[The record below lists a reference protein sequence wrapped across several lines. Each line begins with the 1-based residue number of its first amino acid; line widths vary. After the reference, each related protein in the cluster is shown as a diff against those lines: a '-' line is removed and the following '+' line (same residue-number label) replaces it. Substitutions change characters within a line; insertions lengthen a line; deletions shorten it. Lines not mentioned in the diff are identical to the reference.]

1 LQTDEYGFGEKE
13 NRIRDMNNFFSKTK
27 QHYNQNLPFVIYSK
41 PNTSSVF
48 GLLQQNNTLHKISDY
63 SEKGFVF
70 ASFDEK
76 ELVLIPENESE
87 IITAEK
93 ESTAF
98 ESFETDDLY
107 FDADAKIQYE
117 DLVSKGIEA
126 IKNEEFKKVVLS
138 RSEKAALSEFDFI
151 ETFQH
156 LVQLYPTT
164 FCYCFFHPQIGLWMG
179 ATPEQ
184 LLKANGNVF
193 ETTALAGTQKAN
205 LETEIRWEQKEK
217 DEQQY
222 VTDFIVKRLR
232 EVANSVVVTE
242 PYSLK
247 AGSIWHIKTDISG
260 VLNENSTLEEVIDT
274 LHPTPAV
281 CGLPKKKAKAFII
294 ENENY
299 DRTFYTGFIGELNSS
314 FANESVS
321 SDLFVNLRSMQ
332 IQNKTA
338 ILYMGCG
345 ITKESIPEKEWEES
359 VNKSMTM
366 KRVLRVMSYEL

>member
-1 LQTDEYGFGEKE
+1 
-13 NRIRDMNNFFSKTK
+13 MNNFFSKIK

-48 GLLQQNNTLHKISDY
+48 GLLQQNDTLYKITDY

-76 ELVLIPENESE
+76 QLVLIPENESE
-87 IITAEK
+87 IISADK
-93 ESTAF
+93 EITAF
-98 ESFETDDLY
+98 ETIEIDDQK
-107 FDADAKIQYE
+107 FDAEAKIQYE
-117 DLVSKGIEA
+117 NLASKGIEA
-126 IKNEEFKKVVLS
+126 IKKDEFKKVVLS
-138 RSEKAALSEFDFI
+138 RSEKVNLSEFDFVQ
-151 ETFQH
+151 TFQH
-156 LVQLYPTT
+156 LVQIYPTT
-164 FCYCFFHPQIGLWMG
+164 FCYCFFHPKIGLWMG

-260 VLNENSTLEEVIDT
+260 VLNENSTLQEVIDT

-299 DRTFYTGFIGELNSS
+299 DRTFYTGFLGELNSS
-314 FANESVS
+314 FAGSKTS

-332 IQNKTA
+332 IQDKTA

-345 ITKESIPEKEWEES
+345 ITRESIPEKEWEES

-366 KRVLRVMSYEL
+366 KRVLKK

>member
-1 LQTDEYGFGEKE
+1 MNPFFLKIKYHKE
-13 NRIRDMNNFFSKTK
+13 
-27 QHYNQNLPFVIYSK
+27 QNLPFVLYSK
-41 PNTSSVF
+41 PNSTNF
-48 GLLQQNNTLHKISDY
+48 IGILQQNNTLYNVSDY

-76 ELVLIPENESE
+76 QLILIPENESE

-93 ESTAF
+93 ETT
-98 ESFETDDLY
+98 SFKTIEIDDLS
-107 FDADAKIQYE
+107 FDPEAKFQYE
-117 DLVSKGIEA
+117 YLVAQGIQA

-138 RSEKAALSEFDFI
+138 RNEEVPLAEFDFI

-156 LVQLYPTT
+156 LVQLYPAT
-164 FCYCFFHPQIGLWMG
+164 FCYCFFHPKIGLWMG
-179 ATPEQ
+179 ATPEK

-193 ETTALAGTQKAN
+193 ETMALAGTQKDN
-205 LETEIRWEQKEK
+205 NEKEIIWQQKEK
-217 DEQQY
+217 DEQQF

-232 EVANSVVVTE
+232 EFTASVVVSE

-260 VLNENSTLEEVIDT
+260 VLKDNSTLEEVVDT

-281 CGLPKKKAKAFII
+281 CGLPKKKAKVFIL

-299 DRTFYTGFIGELNSS
+299 DRTFYTGFLGELNSS
-314 FANESVS
+314 FAGNNAS
-321 SDLFVNLRSMQ
+321 SDLFVNLRCMQ
-332 IQNKTA
+332 IQENKA

-345 ITKESIPEKEWEES
+345 VTKESIPEKEWEES

-366 KRVLRVMSYEL
+366 KRVLRIA

>member
-1 LQTDEYGFGEKE
+1 MNDFFFKIKKHYEK
-13 NRIRDMNNFFSKTK
+13 
-27 QHYNQNLPFVIYSK
+27 NLPFVMYSK
-41 PNTSSVF
+41 PNSTSIS
-48 GLLQQNNTLHKISDY
+48 GLLQQSDTLYTISDY
-63 SEKGFVF
+63 KEKGFVF

-76 ELVLIPENESE
+76 QLVLIPENESE
-87 IITAEK
+87 IITTEHK
-93 ESTAF
+93 EITFNTTEIEDSN
-98 ESFETDDLY
+98 
-107 FDADAKIQYE
+107 FDSAAKTQYK

-126 IKNEEFKKVVLS
+126 IRNEEFKKVVLS
-138 RSEKAALSEFDFI
+138 RSEKVDLVGFDFVT
-151 ETFQH
+151 TFQH
-156 LVQLYPTT
+156 LIQLYPTT
-164 FCYCFFHPQIGLWMG
+164 FSYCFFHPEIGFWMG

-193 ETTALAGTQKAN
+193 ETMALAGTQKAS
-205 LETEIRWEQKEK
+205 EESDISWQQKEK

-232 EVANSVVVTE
+232 EVASSVEVTE
-242 PYSLK
+242 PYSVK
-247 AGSIWHIKTDISG
+247 AGTIWHIKTDISG
-260 VLNENSTLEEVIDT
+260 VLNDNSTLEEVIDT

-299 DRTFYTGFIGELNSS
+299 DRTFYTGFLGELNSS
-314 FANESVS
+314 FASNDIS

-332 IQNKTA
+332 IQNNTA

-345 ITKESIPEKEWEES
+345 ITKESIPENEWEES

-366 KRVLRVMSYEL
+366 KRVLRIE

>member
-1 LQTDEYGFGEKE
+1 
-13 NRIRDMNNFFSKTK
+13 MNDFFSKIK
-27 QHYNQNLPFVIYSK
+27 QHYKKHLPFVMYSK
-41 PNTSSVF
+41 PNSTSIF

-63 SEKGFVF
+63 KEKGFVF

-76 ELVLIPENESE
+76 QLILIPENESE
-87 IITAEK
+87 IITTEQLDL
-93 ESTAF
+93 TF
-98 ESFETDDLY
+98 ESVEIDDLNL
-107 FDADAKIQYE
+107 DTAAKMQYE
-117 DLVSKGIEA
+117 SLVAKGVEA
-126 IKNEEFKKVVLS
+126 IKNDEFKKVVLS
-138 RSEKAALSEFDFI
+138 RREEVNLAGFDFVA
-151 ETFQH
+151 TFQH
-156 LVQLYPTT
+156 LIELYPTT
-164 FCYCFFHPQIGLWMG
+164 FSYCFFHPEVGFWMG

-193 ETTALAGTQKAN
+193 ETMALAGTQKAT
-205 LETEIRWEQKEK
+205 LESDISWQQKEK

-232 EVANSVVVTE
+232 EVASSVNVTE
-242 PYSLK
+242 PYSVK

-260 VLNENSTLEEVIDT
+260 VLNDNSTLEEVIDT

-281 CGLPKKKAKAFII
+281 CGLPKKKAKVFIV

-299 DRTFYTGFIGELNSS
+299 DRTFYTGFLGELNSS
-314 FANESVS
+314 FAHSDIS

-332 IQNKTA
+332 IQDNKA
-338 ILYMGCG
+338 VLYMGCG

-366 KRVLRVMSYEL
+366 KRVLKIENRK

>member
-1 LQTDEYGFGEKE
+1 MNSFFLKIKNHKE
-13 NRIRDMNNFFSKTK
+13 
-27 QHYNQNLPFVIYSK
+27 QNLPFVLYSK
-41 PNTSSVF
+41 PNTENYV
-48 GLLQQNNTLHKISDY
+48 GILQQNNILNTVSDY

-76 ELVLIPENESE
+76 QLILIPENESE
-87 IITAEK
+87 IITVQKEK
-93 ESTAF
+93 T
-98 ESFETDDLY
+98 SFEPIEIDDLS
-107 FDADAKIQYE
+107 FDAEAKFQYE
-117 DLVSKGIEA
+117 YLVAQGIQA

-138 RSEKAALSEFDFI
+138 RSEEVPLSEFDFI

-156 LVQLYPTT
+156 LAQLYPAT
-164 FCYCFFHPQIGLWMG
+164 FCYCFFHPKIGLWMG
-179 ATPEQ
+179 ATPEK

-193 ETTALAGTQKAN
+193 ETMALAGTQKDN
-205 LETEIRWEQKEK
+205 QEVEIVWQQKEK
-217 DEQQY
+217 DEQQF

-232 EVANSVVVTE
+232 EFTASVVVSE

-260 VLNENSTLEEVIDT
+260 VLKDNSTLEEVIDT

-281 CGLPKKKAKAFII
+281 CGLPKKKAKAFIL

-299 DRTFYTGFIGELNSS
+299 NRTFYTGFLGELNST
-314 FANESVS
+314 FEGNNAS
-321 SDLFVNLRSMQ
+321 SDLFVNLRCMQ
-332 IQNKTA
+332 IQENKA

-366 KRVLRVMSYEL
+366 KRVLRVMS

>member
-1 LQTDEYGFGEKE
+1 
-13 NRIRDMNNFFSKTK
+13 MNDFFSTIRKHQEQK
-27 QHYNQNLPFVIYSK
+27 LPFVIYSK
-41 PNTSSVF
+41 PNSSSVF
-48 GLLQQNNTLHKISDY
+48 ALLQQDDTLYKVTDY

-76 ELVLIPENESE
+76 QLVLIPENESK
-87 IITAEK
+87 IISAEQTAGN
-93 ESTAF
+93 F
-98 ESFETDDLY
+98 EFNEMEDPTFDLE
-107 FDADAKIQYE
+107 AKMQYE
-117 DLVSKGIEA
+117 ALVEKGIQS

-138 RSEKAALSEFDFI
+138 RSEIVELTDFDFI
-151 ETFQH
+151 VTFKRLIH
-156 LVQLYPTT
+156 LYPST
-164 FCYCFFHPQIGLWMG
+164 FTYCFSHPKIGFWMG

-184 LLKANGNVF
+184 LLKASGSVF
-193 ETTALAGTQKAN
+193 ETTALAGTQKAVS
-205 LETEIRWEQKEK
+205 EEYISWQQKEK

-222 VTDFIVKRLR
+222 VTDFIIKRLR
-232 EVANSVVVTE
+232 EVASSVNVTE
-242 PYSLK
+242 PYSIK

-260 VLNENSTLEEVIDT
+260 VLKENSTLEEVIDT

-281 CGLPKKKAKAFII
+281 CGLPKKKAKVFII

-299 DRTFYTGFIGELNSS
+299 ERTFYTGFLGELNSS
-314 FANESVS
+314 FAHKAAS

-332 IQNKTA
+332 IKDNKA

-366 KRVLRVMSYEL
+366 KRVLNIKKNSSC

>member
-1 LQTDEYGFGEKE
+1 
-13 NRIRDMNNFFSKTK
+13 MNDFFSTIRKH
-27 QHYNQNLPFVIYSK
+27 QEQNLPFVIYSK
-41 PNTSSVF
+41 PNSSSIYA
-48 GLLQQNNTLHKISDY
+48 LLQQNDTLYTVSDY

-76 ELVLIPENESE
+76 QLILIPEEESKIISAEQRETTFDSTEIDDSE
-87 IITAEK
+87 I
-93 ESTAF
+93 
-98 ESFETDDLY
+98 DLE
-107 FDADAKIQYE
+107 AKTQYE

-126 IKNEEFKKVVLS
+126 IKNDEFKKVVLS
-138 RSEKAALSEFDFI
+138 RNEKIDLIKFDFI
-151 ETFQH
+151 ATFQY
-156 LVQLYPTT
+156 LIQLYPAT
-164 FCYCFFHPQIGLWMG
+164 FSYCFFHPEIGFWMG

-184 LLKANGNVF
+184 LLKASGNIF
-193 ETTALAGTQKAN
+193 ETTALAGTQKATA
-205 LETEIRWEQKEK
+205 ETEILWQQKEK

-232 EVANSVVVTE
+232 EVAASVNVTE

-260 VLNENSTLEEVIDT
+260 VLKDNSTLQEVIDT

-299 DRTFYTGFIGELNSS
+299 DRTFYTGFLGELNSS
-314 FANESVS
+314 FAHKGVS

-332 IQNKTA
+332 IKDNKA

-366 KRVLRVMSYEL
+366 KRVLNMKTKSC

>member
-1 LQTDEYGFGEKE
+1 
-13 NRIRDMNNFFSKTK
+13 MNDFFSTIRKHQEQK
-27 QHYNQNLPFVIYSK
+27 LPFVMYSK
-41 PNTSSVF
+41 PNSSGIF
-48 GLLQQNNTLHKISDY
+48 AFLQQDDTLYTVTDY
-63 SEKGFVF
+63 SEQGFVF

-76 ELVLIPENESE
+76 QLILIPE
-87 IITAEK
+87 K
-93 ESTAF
+93 ESKIISAEQREINFDFNEF
-98 ESFETDDLY
+98 EEAD
-107 FDADAKIQYE
+107 FDQESKTQYE
-117 DLVSKGIEA
+117 DLVKKGIDA
-126 IKNEEFKKVVLS
+126 IKNDEFKKVVLS
-138 RSEKAALSEFDFI
+138 RNEKIDLADLVDFDFVI
-151 ETFQH
+151 TFQRLIH
-156 LVQLYPTT
+156 LYPTT
-164 FCYCFFHPQIGLWMG
+164 FSYCFFHPEIGLWIG

-205 LETEIRWEQKEK
+205 SEDEILWQQKEK

-232 EVANSVVVTE
+232 EVASSVVITE
-242 PYSLK
+242 PYSIK

-260 VLNENSTLEEVIDT
+260 VLNENSTLQEIIDT

-299 DRTFYTGFIGELNSS
+299 DRTFYTGFLGELNSS
-314 FANESVS
+314 FANKTIS

-332 IQNKTA
+332 IQEKSA

-366 KRVLRVMSYEL
+366 KRVLNIKKSNC

>member
-1 LQTDEYGFGEKE
+1 MNPFFLKIKNHKE
-13 NRIRDMNNFFSKTK
+13 
-27 QHYNQNLPFVIYSK
+27 QNLPFVLYSK
-41 PNTSSVF
+41 PNSANLV
-48 GLLQQNNTLHKISDY
+48 GILQQNNDLNTVSDY

-76 ELVLIPENESE
+76 QLILIPENESE
-87 IITAEK
+87 IITSEK
-93 ESTAF
+93 EPT
-98 ESFETDDLY
+98 SFEPIEIDDLS
-107 FDADAKIQYE
+107 FDPEAKFQYE
-117 DLVSKGIEA
+117 YLVAQGIQA

-138 RSEKAALSEFDFI
+138 RSEEVLLAEFDFI

-156 LVQLYPTT
+156 LVQLYPAT
-164 FCYCFFHPQIGLWMG
+164 FCYCFFHPKVGFWMG
-179 ATPEQ
+179 ATPEK

-193 ETTALAGTQKAN
+193 ETMALAGTQKDN
-205 LETEIRWEQKEK
+205 QQTEIVWEQKEK
-217 DEQQY
+217 DEQQF

-232 EVANSVVVTE
+232 EFAASVVVSE

-260 VLNENSTLEEVIDT
+260 VLKENSTLEEVIDT

-299 DRTFYTGFIGELNSS
+299 NRTFYSGFLGELNSS
-314 FANESVS
+314 FAGNNSS
-321 SDLFVNLRSMQ
+321 SDLFVNLRSIQ
-332 IQNKTA
+332 IQENKA

-366 KRVLRVMSYEL
+366 KRVLRKEKRE

>member
-1 LQTDEYGFGEKE
+1 
-13 NRIRDMNNFFSKTK
+13 MNNFFSKTK
-27 QHYNQNLPFVIYSK
+27 QHYDQNLPFVIYSK

-48 GLLQQNNTLHKISDY
+48 GLLQKDNTLYQVSDY

-76 ELVLIPENESE
+76 QLILIPEKQSKIISTEQKEIKFDFNEVDDVNIESE
-87 IITAEK
+87 
-93 ESTAF
+93 
-98 ESFETDDLY
+98 
-107 FDADAKIQYE
+107 AKTQYE
-117 DLVSKGIEA
+117 DLVAKGIDA

-138 RSEKAALSEFDFI
+138 RSEKVDLTDFDFVI
-151 ETFQH
+151 TFQRLIH
-156 LVQLYPTT
+156 LYPTT
-164 FCYCFFHPQIGLWMG
+164 FSYCFFHPEIGLWMG

-205 LETEIRWEQKEK
+205 LEEEILWQQKEK

-242 PYSLK
+242 PYSIK

-260 VLNENSTLEEVIDT
+260 VLNDNSTLEEVIDT

-299 DRTFYTGFIGELNSS
+299 ERTFYTGFLGELNSS
-314 FANESVS
+314 FAHKTAS

-332 IQNKTA
+332 IVEKSA

-366 KRVLRVMSYEL
+366 KRVLNIKKSSSC

>member
-1 LQTDEYGFGEKE
+1 MNPFFLKIKNHKE
-13 NRIRDMNNFFSKTK
+13 
-27 QHYNQNLPFVIYSK
+27 QNLPFVLYSK
-41 PNTSSVF
+41 PNTEHYI
-48 GLLQQNNTLHKISDY
+48 GILQQNTILNTVSDY

-76 ELVLIPENESE
+76 QLILIPENESE
-87 IITAEK
+87 IITIQKEK
-93 ESTAF
+93 T
-98 ESFETDDLY
+98 SFEPIEIDDLS
-107 FDADAKIQYE
+107 FDQEAKFQYE
-117 DLVSKGIEA
+117 YLVAQGIQA

-138 RSEKAALSEFDFI
+138 RSEEVPLSEFDFI

-156 LVQLYPTT
+156 LVQLYPAT
-164 FCYCFFHPQIGLWMG
+164 FCYCFFHPKIGLWMG
-179 ATPEQ
+179 ATPEK

-193 ETTALAGTQKAN
+193 ETMALAGTQKDN
-205 LETEIRWEQKEK
+205 QKTEIFWQQKEK
-217 DEQQY
+217 DEQQF
-222 VTDFIVKRLR
+222 VTDFIVKRLL
-232 EVANSVVVTE
+232 EFTASVVVSE

-260 VLNENSTLEEVIDT
+260 VLKDNSTLEEVIDT

-281 CGLPKKKAKAFII
+281 CGLPKKKSKAFIL

-299 DRTFYTGFIGELNSS
+299 DRTFYTGFLGELNST
-314 FANESVS
+314 FEGNNAS
-321 SDLFVNLRSMQ
+321 SDLFVNLRCMQ
-332 IQNKTA
+332 IQEDKA

-366 KRVLRVMSYEL
+366 KRVLKK

>member
-1 LQTDEYGFGEKE
+1 MNPFFLKIINHKE
-13 NRIRDMNNFFSKTK
+13 
-27 QHYNQNLPFVIYSK
+27 QNLPFVLYSK
-41 PNTSSVF
+41 PNTSNLI
-48 GLLQQNNTLHKISDY
+48 GILQQNNTLYHVSDY

-76 ELVLIPENESE
+76 QLILIPESESE
-87 IITAEK
+87 IITAKK
-93 ESTAF
+93 EET
-98 ESFETDDLY
+98 SFDAIETDDQN
-107 FDADAKIQYE
+107 FDPEAKFQYE
-117 DLVSKGIEA
+117 YLVTQGIQA

-138 RSEKAALSEFDFI
+138 RSEDVQLTEFDFI

-156 LVQLYPTT
+156 LVQLYPAT
-164 FCYCFFHPQIGLWMG
+164 FCYCFFHPKIGLWMG
-179 ATPEQ
+179 ATPEK

-193 ETTALAGTQKAN
+193 ETMALAGTQKDN
-205 LETEIRWEQKEK
+205 FETEIVWQQKEK

-222 VTDFIVKRLR
+222 VTDFIVKRLK
-232 EVANSVVVTE
+232 EFAASVVVSE

-260 VLNENSTLEEVIDT
+260 VLKDNSTLEEVVDT

-281 CGLPKKKAKAFII
+281 CGLPKKKSKAFIL

-299 DRTFYTGFIGELNSS
+299 DRTFYTGFLGELNSS
-314 FANESVS
+314 FEGNAAS

-332 IQNKTA
+332 IQDNKA

-345 ITKESIPEKEWEES
+345 VTKESIPEKEWEES

-366 KRVLRVMSYEL
+366 KRVLKK

>member
-1 LQTDEYGFGEKE
+1 MYE
-13 NRIRDMNNFFSKTK
+13 
-27 QHYNQNLPFVIYSK
+27 V
-41 PNTSSVF
+41 
-48 GLLQQNNTLHKISDY
+48 SDY

-76 ELVLIPENESE
+76 QLVLIPENESK
-87 IITAEK
+87 IISAKQLEVTMNAVET
-93 ESTAF
+93 EDL
-98 ESFETDDLY
+98 SFDSE
-107 FDADAKIQYE
+107 AKIQYE
-117 DLVSKGIEA
+117 DLVEKGIQA

-138 RSEKAALSEFDFI
+138 RSEIVDVIKFDFI
-151 ETFQH
+151 TTFKH
-156 LVQLYPTT
+156 LIQLYPTT
-164 FCYCFFHPQIGLWMG
+164 FTYCFFHPKIGLWMG

-184 LLKANGNVF
+184 LLKASGNVF
-193 ETTALAGTQKAN
+193 ETTALAGTQKVT
-205 LETEIRWEQKEK
+205 LEEEISWRQKEK

-222 VTDFIVKRLR
+222 VTDFIIKRLR
-232 EVANSVVVTE
+232 EVATSVVVTE
-242 PYSLK
+242 PYNIK

-260 VLNENSTLEEVIDT
+260 VLKDNSTLEEVIDT

-281 CGLPKKKAKAFII
+281 CGLPKKKAKAFIL

-299 DRTFYTGFIGELNSS
+299 DRTFYTGFLGELNSS
-314 FANESVS
+314 FANKSVS

-332 IQNKTA
+332 IKENKA

-366 KRVLRVMSYEL
+366 KRVLNIRE

>member
-1 LQTDEYGFGEKE
+1 MNPFFLKIKNHKE
-13 NRIRDMNNFFSKTK
+13 
-27 QHYNQNLPFVIYSK
+27 QNLPFVLYSK
-41 PNTSSVF
+41 PNTTDLI
-48 GLLQQNNTLHKISDY
+48 GILQQNNTLHKVSDY

-76 ELVLIPENESE
+76 KIILIPENESE

-93 ESTAF
+93 EKT
-98 ESFETDDLY
+98 SFEPIEIDDLS
-107 FDADAKIQYE
+107 FDPEAKFQYE
-117 DLVSKGIEA
+117 YLVTQGIQA

-138 RSEKAALSEFDFI
+138 RSEEVPLAEFDFI

-156 LVQLYPTT
+156 LVQLYPAT
-164 FCYCFFHPQIGLWMG
+164 FCYCFFHPKIGLWMG
-179 ATPEQ
+179 ATPEK

-193 ETTALAGTQKAN
+193 ETMALAGTQKDN
-205 LETEIRWEQKEK
+205 QETEIVWQQKEK
-217 DEQQY
+217 DEQQF

-232 EVANSVVVTE
+232 EFTASVVVSE

-260 VLNENSTLEEVIDT
+260 VLKENSTLEEVIDT

-281 CGLPKKKAKAFII
+281 CGLPKKKSKTFII

-299 DRTFYTGFIGELNSS
+299 DRTFYTGFLGELNST
-314 FANESVS
+314 FAGNNAS
-321 SDLFVNLRSMQ
+321 SDLFVNLRCMQ
-332 IQNKTA
+332 IQDGKA

-345 ITKESIPEKEWEES
+345 ITKESVPEREWEES

-366 KRVLRVMSYEL
+366 KKVLRKSL

>member
-1 LQTDEYGFGEKE
+1 
-13 NRIRDMNNFFSKTK
+13 MNIFFSKLK
-27 QHYNQNLPFVIYSK
+27 LHKEQNLPFVLYSK
-41 PNTSSVF
+41 PNTRDLI
-48 GLLQQNNTLHKISDY
+48 GILQQDNTLYKVSDY

-76 ELVLIPENESE
+76 QLVLIPENESE
-87 IITAEK
+87 IISAEK
-93 ESTAF
+93 EITAF
-98 ESFETDDLY
+98 EVIESDDQKI
-107 FDADAKIQYE
+107 DVEAKIQYE

-138 RSEKAALSEFDFI
+138 RSEKVNLSEFDFVQ
-151 ETFQH
+151 TFQH
-156 LVQLYPTT
+156 LVQLYPAT
-164 FCYCFFHPQIGLWMG
+164 FCYCFFHPKIGLWMG

-299 DRTFYTGFIGELNSS
+299 ERTFYTGFLGELNSS
-314 FANESVS
+314 FAGIKTS

-332 IQNKTA
+332 IQDKTA

-345 ITKESIPEKEWEES
+345 ITRESIPEKEWEES

-366 KRVLRVMSYEL
+366 KRVLRIENRE

>member
-1 LQTDEYGFGEKE
+1 MSDFFFNIRNHKE
-13 NRIRDMNNFFSKTK
+13 R
-27 QHYNQNLPFVIYSK
+27 NLPFVLYSK
-41 PNTSSVF
+41 PNSENYV
-48 GLLQQNNTLHKISDY
+48 GILQQNNVLNTVSDY

-76 ELVLIPENESE
+76 QLILIPENESE

-93 ESTAF
+93 EST
-98 ESFETDDLY
+98 SFDPIEIDDMN
-107 FDADAKIQYE
+107 FDSEAKFQYE
-117 DLVSKGIEA
+117 YLVAQGIQA

-138 RSEKAALSEFDFI
+138 RSEEVPLSEFDFI

-156 LVQLYPTT
+156 LVQLYPAT
-164 FCYCFFHPQIGLWMG
+164 FCYCFFHPKIGLWMG
-179 ATPEQ
+179 ATPEK

-193 ETTALAGTQKAN
+193 ETMALAGTQKDN
-205 LETEIRWEQKEK
+205 QQTEIVWHQKEK
-217 DEQQY
+217 DEQQF

-232 EVANSVVVTE
+232 EFTASVVVSE

-260 VLNENSTLEEVIDT
+260 VLKDNSTLEEVVDT

-281 CGLPKKKAKAFII
+281 CGLPKKKSKAFIL

-299 DRTFYTGFIGELNSS
+299 NRTFYTGFLGELNST
-314 FANESVS
+314 FAGNDAS
-321 SDLFVNLRSMQ
+321 SDLFVNLRCMQ
-332 IQNKTA
+332 IQDDKA

-366 KRVLRVMSYEL
+366 KRVLRVISYEL

>member
-1 LQTDEYGFGEKE
+1 
-13 NRIRDMNNFFSKTK
+13 MNHFFSKIK

-41 PNTSSVF
+41 PNTLSIF
-48 GLLQQNNTLHKISDY
+48 GLLQQNDILYKITDY

-76 ELVLIPENESE
+76 QLILIPENQSE
-87 IITAEK
+87 IIWVDKEK
-93 ESTAF
+93 TVF
-98 ESFETDDLY
+98 ESIEIDDLN
-107 FDADAKIQYE
+107 FDFEAKTDYE
-117 DLVSKGIEA
+117 NLVSKGIQA
-126 IKNEEFKKVVLS
+126 IKNDEFKKVVLS
-138 RSEKAALSEFDFI
+138 RNEVVELSDFDFI
-151 ETFQH
+151 TTFQH

-164 FCYCFFHPQIGLWMG
+164 FCYCFFHPEIGFWMG

-184 LLKANGNVF
+184 LLKANGNIF

-205 LETEIRWEQKEK
+205 VEAEILWHQKEK

-232 EVANSVVVTE
+232 EVASSVVVTE
-242 PYSLK
+242 PYSIK

-260 VLNENSTLEEVIDT
+260 ILNDNSTLEEVIDT

-281 CGLPKKKAKAFII
+281 CGLPKKKTKAFIL

-299 DRTFYTGFIGELNSS
+299 DRTFYTGFLGELNSS
-314 FANESVS
+314 FANNIIS

-332 IQNKTA
+332 IKENKA

-359 VNKSMTM
+359 MNKSMTM
-366 KRVLRVMSYEL
+366 KRVLKK

>member
-1 LQTDEYGFGEKE
+1 MQTDEYGFGEKE
-13 NRIRDMNNFFSKTK
+13 NRINMNDFFSKIK
-27 QHYNQNLPFVIYSK
+27 KHYEKHLPFVMYSK
-41 PNTSSVF
+41 PNSTSIF
-48 GLLQQNNTLHKISDY
+48 GFLQQNDTLFKISNY
-63 SEKGFVF
+63 KEKGFVF

-76 ELVLIPENESE
+76 QLILIPENESE
-87 IITAEK
+87 VITTELG
-93 ESTAF
+93 EIT
-98 ESFETDDLY
+98 FETIEIEDLS
-107 FDADAKIQYE
+107 FDLTAKNQYE
-117 DLVSKGIEA
+117 NLVSKGITA
-126 IKNEEFKKVVLS
+126 IKNDEFKKVVLS
-138 RSEKAALSEFDFI
+138 RSEIVDLTEFDFI
-151 ETFQH
+151 ATFQH

-164 FCYCFFHPQIGLWMG
+164 FSYCFFHPEIGFWMG

-205 LETEIRWEQKEK
+205 LETEIFWQQKEK

-232 EVANSVVVTE
+232 EVASSVDVTE
-242 PYSLK
+242 PYSAK

-260 VLNENSTLEEVIDT
+260 VLNANSTLEEVIDT

-299 DRTFYTGFIGELNSS
+299 DRTFYTGFLGELNSS
-314 FANESVS
+314 FANNDIS

-332 IQNKTA
+332 IQENKA

-345 ITKESIPEKEWEES
+345 ITKESVPEKEWEES

-366 KRVLRVMSYEL
+366 KRVLRIK

>member
-1 LQTDEYGFGEKE
+1 
-13 NRIRDMNNFFSKTK
+13 MNDFFSTIRKH
-27 QHYNQNLPFVIYSK
+27 QAQNLPFVIYSK
-41 PNTSSVF
+41 PDSSSIF
-48 GLLQQNNTLHKISDY
+48 AFLQQNDKLYNVSDY

-76 ELVLIPENESE
+76 KLILIPEKQSK
-87 IITAEK
+87 IISAKQTEV
-93 ESTAF
+93 S
-98 ESFETDDLY
+98 
-107 FDADAKIQYE
+107 FDAIEIDEVNLDLEAQKQYE

-126 IKNEEFKKVVLS
+126 IQNDEFKKVVLS
-138 RSEKAALSEFDFI
+138 RCESVDLVNFDFI
-151 ETFQH
+151 TTFQRLIH
-156 LVQLYPTT
+156 LYPTT
-164 FCYCFFHPQIGLWMG
+164 FTYCFFHPEIGLWMG

-184 LLKANGNVF
+184 LLKAKGNIF

-205 LETEIRWEQKEK
+205 LETEIRWEQKER

-260 VLNENSTLEEVIDT
+260 ILNENSSLKEVIDT
-274 LHPTPAV
+274 IHPTPAV
-281 CGLPKKKAKAFII
+281 CGLPKKKAKAFIL

-299 DRTFYTGFIGELNSS
+299 DRTFYTGFLGELNSS
-314 FANESVS
+314 FANDSIS

-332 IQNKTA
+332 IQENKA

-366 KRVLRVMSYEL
+366 KRVLNIK

>member
-1 LQTDEYGFGEKE
+1 MNPFFLKIKNHKE
-13 NRIRDMNNFFSKTK
+13 
-27 QHYNQNLPFVIYSK
+27 QNLPFVLYSK
-41 PNTSSVF
+41 PNSANFVCI
-48 GLLQQNNTLHKISDY
+48 LQQNNTLYKVSDY

-76 ELVLIPENESE
+76 QLVLIPENESE
-87 IITAEK
+87 IITLKK
-93 ESTAF
+93 ETTSF
-98 ESFETDDLY
+98 ESIEIDDLN
-107 FDADAKIQYE
+107 FDPEAKFQYE
-117 DLVSKGIEA
+117 YLVSQGIQA

-138 RSEKAALSEFDFI
+138 RSEEVPLAEFDFI

-164 FCYCFFHPQIGLWMG
+164 FCYCFFHPKIGLWMG
-179 ATPEQ
+179 ATPEK
-184 LLKANGNVF
+184 LLKANENVF
-193 ETTALAGTQKAN
+193 ETMALAGTQKDN
-205 LETEIRWEQKEK
+205 SQNEIIWQQKEK
-217 DEQQY
+217 DEQQF

-232 EVANSVVVTE
+232 EFTASVVVSE

-260 VLNENSTLEEVIDT
+260 VLKENSTLEEVIDT

-281 CGLPKKKAKAFII
+281 CGLPKKKSKAFIL

-299 DRTFYTGFIGELNSS
+299 DRTFYTGFLGELNSTFS
-314 FANESVS
+314 ENNSS
-321 SDLFVNLRSMQ
+321 SDLFVNLRCMQ
-332 IQNKTA
+332 IQEDKA

-366 KRVLRVMSYEL
+366 KRVLKK

>member
-1 LQTDEYGFGEKE
+1 MNPFFLKIKKHKE
-13 NRIRDMNNFFSKTK
+13 
-27 QHYNQNLPFVIYSK
+27 QNLPFVLYSK
-41 PNTSSVF
+41 PNSSTLIGF
-48 GLLQQNNTLHKISDY
+48 LQQNNALYTISDY
-63 SEKGFVF
+63 TEKGFVF

-76 ELVLIPENESE
+76 QLILIPENESE
-87 IITAEK
+87 IITAQNEV
-93 ESTAF
+93 T
-98 ESFETDDLY
+98 SFEPIEIDDLS
-107 FDADAKIQYE
+107 FDAKAKKQYE
-117 DLVSKGIEA
+117 DLVAKGIEA

-138 RSEKAALSEFDFI
+138 RSEEVPLKEFDFI

-156 LVQLYPTT
+156 LVQIYPAT
-164 FCYCFFHPQIGLWMG
+164 FCYCFFHPKIGLWMG
-179 ATPEQ
+179 ATPEK

-193 ETTALAGTQKAN
+193 ETMALAGTQKDIP
-205 LETEIRWEQKEK
+205 ETQIVWQQKEK
-217 DEQQY
+217 DEQQF

-232 EVANSVVVTE
+232 EFTASVVVSE

-260 VLNENSTLEEVIDT
+260 VLKENSTLEEVIDT

-281 CGLPKKKAKAFII
+281 CGLPKKKSKSFII

-299 DRTFYTGFIGELNSS
+299 DRTFYTGFLGELNTS
-314 FANESVS
+314 FAGTNES

-332 IQNKTA
+332 IQEDKA

-366 KRVLRVMSYEL
+366 KRVLKIE

>member
-1 LQTDEYGFGEKE
+1 
-13 NRIRDMNNFFSKTK
+13 MNDFFSTIRKHQEQK
-27 QHYNQNLPFVIYSK
+27 LPFVIYSK
-41 PNTSSVF
+41 PNSSSIF
-48 GLLQQNNTLHKISDY
+48 ALLQQDDTLYKVTDY

-76 ELVLIPENESE
+76 QLYIIPEEESRIISAEQTFVGFSFNEV
-87 IITAEK
+87 
-93 ESTAF
+93 
-98 ESFETDDLY
+98 DDLGV
-107 FDADAKIQYE
+107 DPEAKSQYE
-117 DLVSKGIEA
+117 DLVFKGIEA
-126 IKNEEFKKVVLS
+126 IKKEEFKKVVLS
-138 RSEKAALSEFDFI
+138 RSEKVDLTDFDFVI
-151 ETFQH
+151 TFKRLIH
-156 LVQLYPTT
+156 LYPST
-164 FCYCFFHPQIGLWMG
+164 FSYCFFHPEIGLWMG

-184 LLKANGNVF
+184 LLKANGNIF
-193 ETTALAGTQKAN
+193 ETTALAGTQKAT
-205 LETEIRWEQKEK
+205 LETEISWQQKEK

-232 EVANSVVVTE
+232 EVASSVVVTE
-242 PYSLK
+242 PYSIK

-260 VLNENSTLEEVIDT
+260 ILNDNSTLKEVIDT

-299 DRTFYTGFIGELNSS
+299 DRDFYTGFLGELNSS
-314 FANESVS
+314 FARNAHS

-332 IQNKTA
+332 IKDNKA

-366 KRVLRVMSYEL
+366 KRVLNIKKNNNC

>member
-1 LQTDEYGFGEKE
+1 M
-13 NRIRDMNNFFSKTK
+13 MNNFFSKIK
-27 QHYNQNLPFVIYSK
+27 LHKEEELPFVLYSK
-41 PNTSSVF
+41 PNSNKMI
-48 GLLQQNNTLHKISDY
+48 GLLQQNDVLYTVSDFT
-63 SEKGFVF
+63 EKGFVF

-76 ELVLIPENESE
+76 QLILIPENESE
-87 IITAEK
+87 IITSEH
-93 ESTAF
+93 ENITINPI
-98 ESFETDDLY
+98 EIDDSG
-107 FDADAKIQYE
+107 FDIEAKSQFE
-117 DLVSKGIEA
+117 DLITKGIQA
-126 IKNEEFKKVVLS
+126 IKQDEFKKVVLS
-138 RSEKAALSEFDFI
+138 RSESVNLIEFDFV
-151 ETFQH
+151 TAFQQ
-156 LVQLYPTT
+156 LIQLYPTT
-164 FCYCFFHPQIGLWMG
+164 FSFCFYHPKVGFWMG

-205 LETEIRWEQKEK
+205 SEVEILWQQKEK
-217 DEQQY
+217 EEQQY

-232 EVANSVVVTE
+232 EVARSVKVTE
-242 PYSLK
+242 PYNIK

-260 VLNENSTLEEVIDT
+260 VLNDNSILAEVIDT

-299 DRTFYTGFIGELNSS
+299 NRTFYTGFLGELNSS
-314 FANESVS
+314 LAAIAIS

-332 IQNKTA
+332 IKDNKA

-366 KRVLRVMSYEL
+366 KRVLRIV

>member
-1 LQTDEYGFGEKE
+1 
-13 NRIRDMNNFFSKTK
+13 MNDFFSTIRKHQEQK
-27 QHYNQNLPFVIYSK
+27 LPFVIYSK
-41 PNTSSVF
+41 PNSSSIF
-48 GLLQQNNTLHKISDY
+48 ALLQQNETLYTVSDY

-76 ELVLIPENESE
+76 QLFIIPEEESKIISAEQTFVGFSFNE
-87 IITAEK
+87 I
-93 ESTAF
+93 
-98 ESFETDDLY
+98 DDLSV
-107 FDADAKIQYE
+107 DAEAKIQYE
-117 DLVSKGIEA
+117 SLVSKGIDA
-126 IKNEEFKKVVLS
+126 IKNDEFKKVVLS
-138 RSEKAALSEFDFI
+138 RNEKVDLTDFDFVV
-151 ETFQH
+151 TFKRLIH
-156 LVQLYPTT
+156 LYPST
-164 FCYCFFHPQIGLWMG
+164 FSYCFFHPEVGLWMG

-184 LLKANGNVF
+184 LLKANRNVF
-193 ETTALAGTQKAN
+193 ETTALAGTQKAT
-205 LETEIRWEQKEK
+205 LETEISWQQKEK

-232 EVANSVVVTE
+232 EVASSVVVTE
-242 PYSLK
+242 PYSIK

-260 VLNENSTLEEVIDT
+260 VLNDNSTLEEVIDT

-299 DRTFYTGFIGELNSS
+299 DRAFYTGFLGELNCS
-314 FANESVS
+314 FAHNAHS

-332 IQNKTA
+332 IIDKTA
-338 ILYMGCG
+338 VLYMGCG

-366 KRVLRVMSYEL
+366 KRVLNIKKNNNC